1 MSADRSY
8 GFGFLEVHLNFY
20 ERCQPCASRSN
31 SLHRRERV
39 GAITSPIRNCLI
51 SCALRDGG
59 GALFSAFAGSSAC
72 PLHASGVTCRNER
85 SPPAID
91 GPANVAP
98 KPEAPDGGRRIDGR
112 AYANSETAEEVRRQV
127 AQ

>member
-1 MSADRSY
+1 MRICFRASGFPLTCQSTPLTETLALTKVNRLHRSRPPCAVTANVSRS
-8 GFGFLEVHLNFY
+8 FIRFWFLEVHLNFY
-20 ERCQPCASRSN
+20 ERCQPRASRSN

-72 PLHASGVTCRNER
+72 PPRFR
-85 SPPAID
+85 SD
-91 GPANVAP
+91 LQ
-98 KPEAPDGGRRIDGR
+98 K
-112 AYANSETAEEVRRQV
+112 
-127 AQ
+127 